1 MSIRER
7 TLKYR
12 YLTGDLLTAMVAW
25 TLFFYFRK
33 SGLDRNPIEQTSML
47 FADPNF
53 WWGVILVPVGWIAL
67 YAFMGSYRKTMR
79 KARLKELGDTAIAS
93 LIGVIVLFFA
103 VMLDDEIRSYK
114 YYYISFLFLLV
125 VHFVL
130 TYAVRLALTTHTVN
144 KIHSR
149 KIGFPTLLVG
159 SGPNAYR
166 TYLDLENQEIY
177 TGNIFVGFLSL
188 PHDGEE
194 SRVDSR
200 LAGIMPH
207 LGTLAQCREIINQHP
222 VEEVIIALEDNEKES
237 IRDILLAVNSA
248 DDLIL
253 RITPDTRDLLVGHV
267 KVDNVFH
274 SPLITIDNRL
284 MSEWQY
290 SLKRATD
297 VFIASIALIL
307 LSPVYLI
314 TAILVKCTSSGPVF
328 YTQERIGQYG
338 RPFRMHKFRSM
349 YVDAEAS
356 GPALSTDDDPRI
368 TPFGRFMRRVRL
380 DEIPQ
385 FYNVLRGTMTMVGP
399 RPERQYYIDLIVQ
412 RAPEYLLLQRLKP
425 GITSWGQVRYGYA
438 SSVDEMV
445 ERLRYDLLYI
455 ENMSPATDIKIL
467 LYTIKIIIQGRG
479 K

>member
-1 MSIRER
+1 MTER
-7 TLKYR
+7 RLKYR
-12 YLTGDLLTAMVAW
+12 YLIGDLLTAMLAW

-33 SGLDRNPIEQTSML
+33 SGLDRTPIDQASQL
-47 FADPNF
+47 LSDANY
-53 WWGVILVPVGWIAL
+53 WWGLILVPAGWIAL
-67 YAFMGSYRKTMR
+67 YAIQGSYRKTRR
-79 KARLKELGDTAIAS
+79 KARLKELGDTAAAS
-93 LIGVIVLFFA
+93 LIGVTVLFFA
-103 VMLDDEIRSYK
+103 IMLDDEIRSYK

-130 TYAVRLALTTHTVN
+130 TYGVRLIQTTRTVN
-144 KIHSR
+144 RIHSR
-149 KIGFPTLLVG
+149 KIGFPTLLIG

-177 TGNIFVGFLSL
+177 TGNLFVGFLSL
-188 PHDGEE
+188 DAATAHP
-194 SRVDSR
+194 VDER
-200 LAGIMPH
+200 LTGVMPH
-207 LGTLAQCREIINQHP
+207 LGDLSQCRAIIEQHH
-222 VEEVIIALEDNEKES
+222 VEEVIIALEESEKGT
-237 IRDILLAVNSA
+237 IRDIILAVNSI

-253 RITPDTRDLLVGHV
+253 RITPDTHDLLVGHV

-290 SLKRATD
+290 SVKRIAD
-297 VFIASIALIL
+297 VVIALL
-307 LSPVYLI
+307 AMLVLSPVYLI
-314 TAILVKCTSSGPVF
+314 TAILVKTTSPGPVF

-338 RPFRMHKFRSM
+338 RPFKMHKFRSM

-356 GPALSTDDDPRI
+356 GPALSADNDPRI

-412 RAPEYLLLQRLKP
+412 RAPEYMLLQRLKP

-455 ENMSPATDIKIL
+455 ENMSIATDIKIL
-467 LYTIKIIIQGRG
+467 LYTVKIILQGRG

>member
-1 MSIRER
+1 MRER
-7 TLKYR
+7 TLKHK
-12 YLTGDLLTAMVAW
+12 YLSVDLLTAMAAW

-33 SGLDRNPIEQTSML
+33 CSVDCIYAEPAVKLFSDANYWLGL
-47 FADPNF
+47 
-53 WWGVILVPVGWIAL
+53 GLVPAGWIAL
-67 YAFMGSYRKTMR
+67 YAIMGSYRKTMR
-79 KARLKELGDTAIAS
+79 KARLKELGDTAAAS

-103 VMLDDEIRSYK
+103 IMLDDEIHSYK
-114 YYYISFLFLLV
+114 SYYVSFLFFLA

-130 TYAVRLALTTHTVN
+130 TYTVRLALTTHTV
-144 KIHSR
+144 KQIHSR
-149 KIGFPTLLVG
+149 KVGFPTLLIG
-159 SGPNAYR
+159 SGKNAYR

-177 TGNIFVGFLSL
+177 TGNIFIGFITL
-188 PHDGEE
+188 PHHDTP
-194 SRVDSR
+194 DHIDTR
-200 LAGIMPH
+200 LPGVMPC
-207 LGTLAQCREIINQHP
+207 LGDLGQCRSIIEKHHI
-222 VEEVIIALEDNEKES
+222 EEVIIALEDDEKES
-237 IRDILLAVNSA
+237 TRDIILAVNSI
-248 DDLIL
+248 DDLII
-253 RITPDTRDLLVGHV
+253 RITPDAYDLLVGHV

-290 SLKRATD
+290 SIKRIFD
-297 VFIASIALIL
+297 MVIAVIAMLL
-307 LSPVYLI
+307 LSPVYLV
-314 TAILVKCTSSGPVF
+314 TAIIVKATSPGPVF
-328 YTQERIGQYG
+328 FTQERIGQYG
-338 RPFRMHKFRSM
+338 RPFKMHKFRSM

-385 FYNVLRGTMTMVGP
+385 FFNVLKGTMTMVGP
-399 RPERQYYIDLIVQ
+399 RPERQYYINLIVQ
-412 RAPEYLLLQRLKP
+412 RAPEYMLLQRIKP

-455 ENMSPATDIKIL
+455 ENMSIATDIKIL
-467 LYTIKIIIQGRG
+467 LYTVKIILQGRG